1 MILTTSKF
9 KEEVSLSVLNNKKI
23 IILFVLIFT
32 FLIINTASAQN
43 TIFFNSKDIT
53 SEIKTINREG
63 ELLIRARDLA
73 ELLDAD
79 LTWRP
84 ALKSLEM
91 KSQSVTIKMM
101 ANSSYI
107 QIGNDALRTKA
118 GLQLIDNQA
127 YIPLAKSIEAFGYLL
142 EYQRDNEELYI
153 FQPETTI
160 NGVSWQEDGNQLQ
173 IKMDEI
179 TPYRVLHSEDG
190 TEITIEID
198 KAEINRE
205 FSDNISNNNYYLKV
219 VNVADRALLRLIIK
233 SRTPIPFQIDG
244 GIYEHEDSLV
254 LSFLPQLKD
263 IRINENNLLSV
274 EATGKIPDART
285 KYFSDTKKMVIDI
298 PSVVIGNF
306 DLDIEENSLIKDIKV
321 IQHDLDPVVLRIE
334 ATMANGDIFKPLPR
348 KYDNLLTFKP
358 GQRSEISNLEYAEG
372 SFSFRSSSA
381 LNPELFLLET
391 PPRLVMNLYH
401 VNRGDGILDKIEVD
415 NTLIKNIRTAR
426 FDEQTVRIVAD
437 LEELTGYNW
446 VEEQKNGLYYYT
458 VNFENKFA
466 KIKTEDN
473 QDYQYLDILMDSK
486 AVYEVKKFN
495 YPHRIVVDFQNT
507 LNNLD
512 QFEEI
517 EKTSLIKDI
526 RNSNYQLEGKE
537 VTRLVFELN
546 DYYSH
551 KVESYKNGHGIKIAL
566 AKRYL
571 KEEEERK
578 KEIGR
583 YLIVVDAGH
592 GGFDPGAIGINGLE
606 EKVPNLAIAK
616 EVAALLTKENQNVLL
631 TRNSDEFYSLQK
643 RVKFANER
651 KADVFISIHANSFN
665 NSHTGGVETYYNQ
678 SNNNQ
683 NRFLAEKI
691 HDKLGRNL
699 GLIDRGIKDSNFYVI
714 KYTKMPS
721 ALIEVAFLSNPRE
734 EKFLKT
740 NVFQNKAASLIV
752 DGILD
757 YLEENGG
764 K

>member
-1 MILTTSKF
+1 
-9 KEEVSLSVLNNKKI
+9 LSVLKNKKI
-23 IILFVLIFT
+23 IVLFIIIFS
-32 FLIINTASAQN
+32 FLLINTAYAQN
-43 TIFFNSKDIT
+43 TIYFNSKDIT
-53 SEIKTINREG
+53 SEIKTVSREG

-73 ELLDAD
+73 GLLDAD
-79 LTWRP
+79 LTWRA

-101 ANSSYI
+101 ANSRYI

-118 GLQLIDNQA
+118 GLQLVDNQA

-173 IKMDEI
+173 IQMDEI
-179 TPYRVLHSEDG
+179 TPYRVLHSDDG

-198 KAEINRE
+198 KAEINQE

-244 GIYEHEDSLV
+244 GIYEHENSLV

-263 IRINENNLLSV
+263 IKINEDNLLSV
-274 EATGKIPDART
+274 EATGEIPDARAQ
-285 KYFSDTKKMVIDI
+285 YFSESKKMIIDI

-306 DLDIEENSLIKDIKV
+306 NLDIEDHPLIKDIKV
-321 IQHDLDPVVLRIE
+321 SQHDLDPVILRIE
-334 ATMANGDIFKPLPR
+334 ATMTNGDIFKPLQR
-348 KYDNLLTFKP
+348 EKNNLLTFKP
-358 GQRSEISNLEYAEG
+358 GQSSEITDLEYTEG
-372 SFSFRSSSA
+372 SFSFTSSSS
-381 LNPELFLLET
+381 LNPELFLLES

-401 VNRGDGILDKIEVD
+401 VNRGEGVLDKIKVD
-415 NTLIKNIRTAR
+415 NTLIKNIRTAK

-446 VEEQKNGLYYYT
+446 VEEQKGGLYYYT
-458 VNFENKFA
+458 VNLENRFA
-466 KIKTEDN
+466 EIKTEDN
-473 QDYQYLDILMDSK
+473 QDYQYLDILMNSK
-486 AVYEVKKFN
+486 AIYEVKKFN
-495 YPHRIVVDFQNT
+495 YPHRIVLDFKNT
-507 LNNLD
+507 LNNLNE
-512 QFEEI
+512 FEEI

-526 RNSNYQLEGKE
+526 RSSNYQLDDKE

-546 DYYSH
+546 EYYSH
-551 KVESYKNGHGIKIAL
+551 KVGSYENGHGIKIAL
-566 AKRYL
+566 AKDYF
-571 KEEEERK
+571 KEEAERRK
-578 KEIGR
+578 KIGSH
-583 YLIVVDAGH
+583 LIVVDAGH

-616 EVAALLTKENQNVLL
+616 QVALMLGEAKQDVIL
-631 TRNSDEFYSLQK
+631 TRSSDEFHSLQK

-651 KADVFISIHANSFN
+651 EADVFVSIHANSFN
-665 NSHTGGVETYYNQ
+665 NSNTGGVETYYNQ

-714 KYTKMPS
+714 KYTEMPS
-721 ALIEVAFLSNPRE
+721 ALIEVAFLSNFRE
-734 EKFLKT
+734 ERLLKT
-740 NVFQNKAASLIV
+740 KGFQNKVASLIV

-764 K
+764 R

>member
-1 MILTTSKF
+1 M
-9 KEEVSLSVLNNKKI
+9 SVLNNKKI
-23 IILFVLIFT
+23 ILLFAIIFS
-32 FLIINTASAQN
+32 FLIINSASAQN
-43 TIFFNSKDIT
+43 KIYFNSKDIT
-53 SEIKTINREG
+53 SEIETTKREG
-63 ELLIRARDLA
+63 ELLIRARDLS

-91 KSQSVTIKMM
+91 ESQSVTIKMM
-101 ANSSYI
+101 ANSRYI
-107 QIGNDALRTKA
+107 QIGNDALRTQA
-118 GLQLIDNQA
+118 GLQLVDNQA
-127 YIPLAKSIEAFGYLL
+127 YIPLVKSIEAFGYLL

-179 TPYRVLHSEDG
+179 TPYRILHSDDG

-198 KAEINRE
+198 KAEINQE

-219 VNVADRALLRLIIK
+219 VNVPDRALLRLIIK

-263 IRINENNLLSV
+263 IRINEDNLLSV
-274 EATGKIPDART
+274 EATGEIPDART

-306 DLDIEENSLIKDIKV
+306 NLDIEESPLIKDIKV
-321 IQHDLDPVVLRIE
+321 TQHDLDPVVLRIE
-334 ATMANGDIFKPLPR
+334 ATMANGDIFKPLQR
-348 KYDNLLTFKP
+348 KKANLLRFKP
-358 GQRSEISNLEYAEG
+358 GQRSEISDLEYAEG
-372 SFSFRSSSA
+372 SFSFKSSSA

-401 VNRGDGILDKIEVD
+401 VNRGSGIMDKIEV
-415 NTLIKNIRTAR
+415 NNNLIKKIRTAR

-437 LEELTGYNW
+437 LEELTGYTW
-446 VEEQKNGLYYYT
+446 AEEQKDGLYHYT
-458 VNFENKFA
+458 VNLENKFA
-466 KIKTEDN
+466 EIKIKDN
-473 QDYQYLDILMDSK
+473 HDYQYLDILMDSK
-486 AVYEVKKFN
+486 ALYEVKKFN
-495 YPHRIVVDFQNT
+495 YPHRIVIDFQNT

-512 QFEEI
+512 KFKEI

-546 DYYSH
+546 EYYSH
-551 KVESYKNGHGIKIAL
+551 KVESYENGHGIKIAL
-566 AKRYL
+566 AKEYL
-571 KEEEERK
+571 KQETEAERK
-578 KEIGR
+578 KIGKH
-583 YLIVVDAGH
+583 LIVVDAGH

-616 EVAALLTKENQNVLL
+616 EVALMLTKEKQQVLL
-631 TRNSDEFYSLQK
+631 TRSSDEFHSLQK
-643 RVKFANER
+643 RVKFANEKR
-651 KADVFISIHANSFN
+651 ADIFVSIHANSFN
-665 NSHTGGVETYYNQ
+665 NSHTSGVETYYNQ
-678 SNNNQ
+678 SQNNQ

-721 ALIEVAFLSNPRE
+721 ALIEVAFLSNPKE
-734 EKFLKT
+734 ERLLKT
-740 NVFQNKAASLIV
+740 KSFQNKAASLIV

-764 K
+764 D